1 MLFNL
6 LEIDTETVLKSLE
19 ILWKGLLAIVIVV
32 GIIML
37 ITYFMQYV
45 SKRIEEN
52 KQKKFNENSENN
64 PPVENLN

>member
-19 ILWKGLLAIVIVV
+19 ILWKCLLAIVIVV

-64 PPVENLN
+64 PPDENLN

>member
-52 KQKKFNENSENN
+52 KQKKFNKNSENN
-64 PPVENLN
+64 PPDENLN

>member
-37 ITYFMQYV
+37 ITYLMQYV

-52 KQKKFNENSENN
+52 KQKKFNENSKNN
-64 PPVENLN
+64 PPDENLN

>member
-32 GIIML
+32 GIIVL

-64 PPVENLN
+64 PPDENLN

>member
-64 PPVENLN
+64 PPDNNLN

>member
-64 PPVENLN
+64 PPDENLN

>member
-37 ITYFMQYV
+37 ITYFMQSV

-64 PPVENLN
+64 PPDENLN

>member
-52 KQKKFNENSENN
+52 KQKKFNENSENTQ
-64 PPVENLN
+64 PDENLD

>member
-52 KQKKFNENSENN
+52 KQKKFNENSKNN
-64 PPVENLN
+64 PPDDNLN

>member
-37 ITYFMQYV
+37 ITYFTQYV

-52 KQKKFNENSENN
+52 KQKKFNKNSENN
-64 PPVENLN
+64 PPDENLN

>member
-19 ILWKGLLAIVIVV
+19 ILWKGLLAIVIVI

-37 ITYFMQYV
+37 ITYFMQYI

-64 PPVENLN
+64 PPDENLN

>member
-37 ITYFMQYV
+37 ITYLMQYV

-64 PPVENLN
+64 PPDENLN

>member
-52 KQKKFNENSENN
+52 KQKKFNENSKNN
-64 PPVENLN
+64 PPDENLN

>member
-64 PPVENLN
+64 PPDGNLN